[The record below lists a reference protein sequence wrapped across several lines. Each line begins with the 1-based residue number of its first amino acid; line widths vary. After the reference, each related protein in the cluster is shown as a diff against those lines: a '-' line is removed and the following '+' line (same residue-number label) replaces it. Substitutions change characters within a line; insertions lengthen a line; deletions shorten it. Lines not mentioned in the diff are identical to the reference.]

1 MDVRER
7 PSAART
13 RGSWP
18 NSRASREELAARSG
32 RRSALTDPGAA
43 GEPSSAGRPAASVP
57 SQRSTT
63 ALATPP
69 DGFAE
74 LAALLGL
81 PGQRT
86 APPSWARDWSEGMPP
101 AHPSAP
107 VPAPV
112 PAPTAPAGRSGGAVP
127 AAFAGG
133 WPSTDEI
140 AALEAPLRRRR
151 RASSLP
157 ADGLVES
164 PSAPVAPVGPAPVE
178 ARAGAPVAPA
188 AQPAVAP
195 AVPAPAP
202 WSVPAPADSPA
213 PVVRRPAAEPAAPVE
228 PLTRRARRA
237 AQGPVDLQPRSA
249 EPARPGSRRA
259 LRQQAALSSGA
270 AAPSTAPDDL
280 PALRTP
286 AGDEPAWSRT
296 EREQPTSSDT
306 DVLARLEAL
315 LAEPA
320 AAPAWEPL
328 APSELDLRTDPL
340 LVGPGWTRLGSEP
353 VVPAAPVAPPVAPA
367 EVLSAPSAPS
377 AEAAPAPWTQ
387 PVEITPVVLAPV
399 PAAAAVAEALLA
411 EPGTPATTAFT
422 PRRGRGAHRLPRR
435 VRVALPHVA
444 VVSALGVATLVAP
457 LVGTHL
463 RAEADTAS
471 GTTADAGASTARAAA
486 AASLASATDLV
497 AERATRALALSRDS
511 AREAGVQ
518 ATAER
523 ASAAKA
529 AAEAAALALQE
540 EQQRQLAEQE
550 AAAKAAADHQAAV
563 EQLVG
568 QCSGDRPA
576 MGGTRNGRLTDG
588 QMCDLWTNGHQL
600 RSDAAVAFAELN
612 LAYRDHF
619 GKDIV
624 ITDSYRS
631 YAAQVAVRRKK
642 PGLAAVPGTSEHGWG
657 LAVDLGDGVQN
668 SDEHYDWLIENAPK
682 YGWDHPVWARKG
694 GGGPYEPWHWEFVAG
709 E

>member
-1 MDVRER
+1 MPSHRGAEGGLVESPGPGVDVREG
-7 PSAART
+7 PSSRS
-13 RGSWP
+13 RSSWP
-18 NSRASREELAARSG
+18 NSRSSREELAG
-32 RRSALTDPGAA
+32 RRSALSELASPA
-43 GEPSSAGRPAASVP
+43 EPSQPGRSAAPSVP

-86 APPSWARDWSEGMPP
+86 APPSWAADWSDGMPA

-112 PAPTAPAGRSGGAVP
+112 ARAARPEAPEAP
-127 AAFAGG
+127 FAGG
-133 WPSTDEI
+133 WPTTDEI

-151 RASSLP
+151 RAASLP
-157 ADGLVES
+157 ADGGAADPVVA
-164 PSAPVAPVGPAPVE
+164 PVRARAAAPVAPV
-178 ARAGAPVAPA
+178 PVAP
-188 AQPAVAP
+188 
-195 AVPAPAP
+195 VPAAAP
-202 WSVPAPADSPA
+202 RVPADSPA
-213 PVVRRPAAEPAAPVE
+213 PVFRRPAAPAAPAE
-228 PLTRRARRA
+228 PLARRARRA

-259 LRQQAALSSGA
+259 LREQAALDAASSPSAA
-270 AAPSTAPDDL
+270 AAPAAPLQEPTA
-280 PALRTP
+280 
-286 AGDEPAWSRT
+286 
-296 EREQPTSSDT
+296 SDT
-306 DVLARLEAL
+306 DVLAQLEAL
-315 LAEPA
+315 LSAPTVEPA
-320 AAPAWEPL
+320 WRPE

-340 LVGPGWTRLGSEP
+340 LGGSGWTRHRPEP
-353 VVPAAPVAPPVAPA
+353 AAPA
-367 EVLSAPSAPS
+367 EVLEVPAAP
-377 AEAAPAPWTQ
+377 AEAAPPAPWTQ
-387 PVEITPVVLAPV
+387 PVEITPVVLAPAPV
-399 PAAAAVAEALLA
+399 AAAVAEALLA
-411 EPGTPATTAFT
+411 EEAPATTAFA

-444 VVSALGVATLVAP
+444 VVGALGVATLVAP

-463 RAEADTAS
+463 RAEADTAT

-486 AASLASATDLV
+486 AASLAGAADVV
-497 AERATRALALSRDS
+497 AERASQALTLSRTS
-511 AREAGVQ
+511 AREAAVQ
-518 ATAER
+518 ATTER
-523 ASAAKA
+523 ANAAKA
-529 AAEAAALALQE
+529 AADAAALAQQQEAQRLQ
-540 EQQRQLAEQE
+540 AEQE

-563 EQLVG
+563 QQLVG

-588 QMCDLWTNGHQL
+588 QMCDLWSSGHQL

-631 YAAQVAVRRKK
+631 YAAQVAVKRKK

-668 SDEHYDWLIENAPK
+668 SDEHYDWLIENAPRF
-682 YGWDHPVWARKG
+682 GWDHPAWARKG